1 MAITEKRPST
11 KYTVGAQY
19 ICFNTDP
26 KWTAETFDTDVT
38 KLPTVVDID
47 VADNSDSY
55 ESYASGAVYESDTI
69 VTYKEISVTQ
79 LAFDEATIAKM
90 KGDTNDE
97 GIILSGGV
105 KTRPFFAYGVP
116 IIKKDRTMDMR
127 WFPKCKLVDNSDATQ
142 TSTDSHFDQTD
153 SLTIRAY
160 GFDTD
165 QNQEVKVLTGETA
178 NAGITEDAFFAAP
191 VLSIAAAKALRP
203 SSNG

>member
-19 ICFNTDP
+19 ICFNSDP
-26 KWTAETFDTDVT
+26 AWDAGDYDSDVL

-90 KGDTNDE
+90 KGDAVDQ
-97 GIILSGGV
+97 GIIMSGGI

-116 IIKKDRTMDMR
+116 IIKKDKTMDMR
-127 WFPKCKLVDNSDATQ
+127 WYPKCKLVDNSDATT
-142 TSTDSHFDQTD
+142 TSTDSHSDQTD

-160 GFDTD
+160 GFDAD
-165 QNQEVKVLTGETA
+165 QNQEVKVLTAETA
-178 NAGITEDAFFAAP
+178 NAGITEAAFFAAP
-191 VLSIAAAKALRP
+191 VLTVAAAKALRP
-203 SSNG
+203 TN